1 MTTDCVFCKIAKGE
15 LSADVVY
22 EDDKVMA
29 FRDLNPQAPV
39 HVLIIPK
46 KHIPSLDSLWDE
58 DAGVVGHIA
67 IVARDIAR
75 KLEVHKGG
83 YRLVNNCGEQ
93 AGQTVP
99 HLHFHLLGGR
109 NLGWPPG

>member
-1 MTTDCVFCKIAKGE
+1 MATDCVFCKIASE
-15 LSADVVY
+15 EIPADLLY
-22 EDDKVMA
+22 EDDDVLA

-39 HVLIIPK
+39 HVLIIPR
-46 KHIPSLDSLWDE
+46 KHIRSLDSLWDADTE
-58 DAGVVGHIA
+58 IIGKIA
-67 IVARDIAR
+67 ILARDLAR
-75 KLEVHKGG
+75 RLGVAESG
-83 YRLVNNCGEQ
+83 YRLVNNCGIQ